1 MTNDIYTAR
10 SPRKTGY
17 RDDVS
22 MGKCQC
28 KINSSNYSLIFGT
41 HFLYLQNERNRWHFD
56 NLTQQ
61 INARFIFNLVF
72 ILNLNVIC
80 LIMNRDMLMVA
91 MIYL

>member
-28 KINSSNYSLIFGT
+28 NINSSNYSLIFGT
-41 HFLYLQNERNRWHFD
+41 HFRWHFD

-80 LIMNRDMLMVA
+80 LIINRDMLVVA